1 MNLTTYNSKQSLENN
16 NQLAID
22 FDGVIHKN
30 SMGFFDG
37 TVYDEPI
44 NGVKDALE
52 QLSKKYKI
60 VIFTCK
66 VKPDRPLINGKT
78 GKELIETWLSKH
90 GLLHYI
96 SEITCEKPRALLYID
111 DKGYRFN
118 NWESTLSF
126 LSNA

>member
-30 SMGFFDG
+30 SKGFFDG

-44 NGVKDALE
+44 DGVKDALE

-78 GKELIETWLSKH
+78 GKELIEAWLSKH
-90 GLLHYI
+90 SLLHYI
-96 SEITCEKPRALLYID
+96 SEITCEKPRASYYID
-111 DKGYRFN
+111 DKAIHFT
-118 NWESTLSF
+118 NWDNCL
-126 LSNA
+126 LKIK

>member
-1 MNLTTYNSKQSLENN
+1 MNLTTYNNKQSLENN

-30 SMGFFDG
+30 SKGFFDG

-44 NGVKDALE
+44 DGVKDALE

-66 VKPDRPLINGKT
+66 VKPDRPLGNGKT
-78 GKELIETWLSKH
+78 GKELIEAWLSKH
-90 GLLHYI
+90 SLLHYI
-96 SEITCEKPRALLYID
+96 SEITCEKPRASYYID
-111 DKGYRFN
+111 DKAIHFT
-118 NWESTLSF
+118 NWDNCL
-126 LSNA
+126 LKIK